1 MVLARDRIVH
11 WLLDGGKFS
20 ISARAKLA
28 TNFRAQV
35 LLSEGSAHSFGGF
48 VRKLKFCT
56 ARNGK
61 LLFMFIVANVHMR
74 GVPFIS
80 KQAME
85 EKCLPYWI
93 WNPLL
98 FFFLGLLYSRGNGF
112 GNKAE
117 VTFHCIS

>member
-1 MVLARDRIVH
+1 
-11 WLLDGGKFS
+11 
-20 ISARAKLA
+20 
-28 TNFRAQV
+28 
-35 LLSEGSAHSFGGF
+35 
-48 VRKLKFCT
+48 
-56 ARNGK
+56 
-61 LLFMFIVANVHMR
+61 MFIVANVHMR

-117 VTFHCIS
+117 VTFIAYRDMLCWGNSFIQLQFHFISFSSPFDV